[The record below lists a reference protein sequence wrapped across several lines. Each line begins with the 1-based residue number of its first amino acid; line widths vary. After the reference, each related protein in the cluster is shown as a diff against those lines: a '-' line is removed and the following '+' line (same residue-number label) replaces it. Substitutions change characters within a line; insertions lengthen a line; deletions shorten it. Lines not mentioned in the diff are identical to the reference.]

1 MFDAPII
8 DAHPRIIGTLHAP
21 LKHVWSRLMEEK
33 RARVRSRR
41 RQRYCVGMGGAKH
54 SISPEGWA
62 KAEAELQHL
71 REVRRPKIVAEIKV
85 AREFGDL
92 SDNAEYHAAREAQGL
107 NEARIRVLEHHL
119 AMAKVQEG
127 ASGDLIGVGS
137 RVSYRDR
144 GNGRVTEVTLVHR
157 LEATVAEGK
166 VSVESQ
172 VAKALLG
179 ARAGQQV
186 TLDTPRGVKQL
197 EILDV
202 G

>member
-1 MFDAPII
+1 MGCVTCGP
-8 DAHPRIIGTLHAP
+8 PTGVTGTVP
-21 LKHVWSRLMEEK
+21 
-33 RARVRSRR
+33 
-41 RQRYCVGMGGAKH
+41 GMGGAEH
-54 SISPEGWA
+54 SISPEGKA

-92 SDNAEYHAAREAQGL
+92 SENAEYHAAREAQGL

-119 AMAKVQEG
+119 AMAKTQEG
-127 ASGDLIGVGS
+127 PSGDSIGVGS
-137 RVSYRDR
+137 RISFRDC
-144 GNGRVTEVTLVHR
+144 GNGEVTEVTLVHP

-166 VSVESQ
+166 VSVESP

-179 ARAGQQV
+179 ARAGGQV
-186 TLDTPRGVKQL
+186 TLTTPRGPKRL

-202 G
+202 S

>member
-1 MFDAPII
+1 MGCATCGSPTGVT
-8 DAHPRIIGTLHAP
+8 GTVP
-21 LKHVWSRLMEEK
+21 
-33 RARVRSRR
+33 
-41 RQRYCVGMGGAKH
+41 GMGGAKH
-54 SISPEGWA
+54 SISPEGKA

-92 SDNAEYHAAREAQGL
+92 SENAEYHAAREAQGL

-119 AMAKVQEG
+119 ATAKVQEG
-127 ASGDLIGVGS
+127 VSGDSIGVGS
-137 RVSYRDR
+137 RVSFRDC
-144 GNGRVTEVTLVHR
+144 GSGKVTEVTVVHP

-166 VSVESQ
+166 VSVRSP

-179 ARAGQQV
+179 ARAGGQV
-186 TLDTPRGVKQL
+186 TLTTPRGAKRL

-202 G
+202 S

>member
-1 MFDAPII
+1 
-8 DAHPRIIGTLHAP
+8 
-21 LKHVWSRLMEEK
+21 ME
-33 RARVRSRR
+33 
-41 RQRYCVGMGGAKH
+41 GAKH

-92 SDNAEYHAAREAQGL
+92 SENAEYHAAREAQGL

-119 AMAKVQEG
+119 AMAKVQEA

-144 GNGRVTEVTLVHR
+144 GNGMVTEVTLVHR

-166 VSVESQ
+166 VSVESP

>member
-1 MFDAPII
+1 
-8 DAHPRIIGTLHAP
+8 
-21 LKHVWSRLMEEK
+21 
-33 RARVRSRR
+33 
-41 RQRYCVGMGGAKH
+41 MGDAKH
-54 SISPEGWA
+54 SISPEGKA

-92 SDNAEYHAAREAQGL
+92 SENAEYHAAREAQGL

-127 ASGDLIGVGS
+127 VSGDSIGVGS
-137 RVSYRDR
+137 RVSFRDC
-144 GNGRVTEVTLVHR
+144 GDGKVTEVTLVHP

-166 VSVESQ
+166 VSVKSP

-179 ARAGQQV
+179 ARAGGQV
-186 TLDTPRGVKQL
+186 TLTTPRGAKRL

-202 G
+202 S

>member
-1 MFDAPII
+1 MGCAICGSLTGVT
-8 DAHPRIIGTLHAP
+8 GTVP
-21 LKHVWSRLMEEK
+21 
-33 RARVRSRR
+33 
-41 RQRYCVGMGGAKH
+41 GMGDAKH
-54 SISPEGWA
+54 SISPEGKA

-92 SDNAEYHAAREAQGL
+92 SENAEYHAAREAQGL

-127 ASGDLIGVGS
+127 VSGDSIGVGS
-137 RVSYRDR
+137 RVSFRDC
-144 GNGRVTEVTLVHR
+144 GDGKVTEVTLVHP

-166 VSVESQ
+166 VSVKSP

-179 ARAGQQV
+179 ARAGGQV
-186 TLDTPRGVKQL
+186 TLTTPRGAKRL

-202 G
+202 S

>member
-1 MFDAPII
+1 VGCATCGSPTGVT
-8 DAHPRIIGTLHAP
+8 GTVP
-21 LKHVWSRLMEEK
+21 
-33 RARVRSRR
+33 
-41 RQRYCVGMGGAKH
+41 GMGGAKH
-54 SISPEGWA
+54 SISPEGKA

-92 SDNAEYHAAREAQGL
+92 SENAEYHAAREAQGL

-127 ASGDLIGVGS
+127 VRGDSIGVGS
-137 RVSYRDR
+137 RVSFRDC
-144 GNGRVTEVTLVHR
+144 GNGTVTEVTLVHP

-166 VSVESQ
+166 VSVKSP

-179 ARAGQQV
+179 ARKGGQV
-186 TLDTPRGVKQL
+186 TLTTPRGAKRL

-202 G
+202 S

>member
-1 MFDAPII
+1 
-8 DAHPRIIGTLHAP
+8 
-21 LKHVWSRLMEEK
+21 
-33 RARVRSRR
+33 
-41 RQRYCVGMGGAKH
+41 MGGAEN
-54 SISPEGWA
+54 SISREGKA

-71 REVRRPKIVAEIKV
+71 REARRPEIVAEIKV

-92 SDNAEYHAAREAQGL
+92 SENAEYHAAREAQGL

-119 AMAKVQEG
+119 ATAKVQEEAG
-127 ASGDLIGVGS
+127 GDLVGVGS
-137 RVSYRDR
+137 RVSFRDR
-144 GNGRVTEVTLVHR
+144 GNGSVTQVTIVHR
-157 LEATVAEGK
+157 LEAMGAEGK
-166 VSVESQ
+166 ISVESP

-186 TLDTPRGVKQL
+186 TLDTPRGAKQL

>member
-1 MFDAPII
+1 
-8 DAHPRIIGTLHAP
+8 
-21 LKHVWSRLMEEK
+21 ME
-33 RARVRSRR
+33 
-41 RQRYCVGMGGAKH
+41 GAKH

-92 SDNAEYHAAREAQGL
+92 SENAEYHAAREAQGL

-166 VSVESQ
+166 VSVESP

>member
-1 MFDAPII
+1 
-8 DAHPRIIGTLHAP
+8 
-21 LKHVWSRLMEEK
+21 
-33 RARVRSRR
+33 
-41 RQRYCVGMGGAKH
+41 MGGANH
-54 SISPEGWA
+54 SISPEGRA
-62 KAEAELQHL
+62 KVEAELQHL

-92 SDNAEYHAAREAQGL
+92 SENAEYHAAREAQGL

-119 AMAKVQEG
+119 AMARVHES

-137 RVSYRDR
+137 RVSFRDC
-144 GNGRVTEVTLVHR
+144 GNGKVTKVTLVHR
-157 LEATVAEGK
+157 LEAMVAEGK
-166 VSVESQ
+166 VSVESP

-186 TLDTPRGVKQL
+186 TLDTPRGGKQL

>member
-1 MFDAPII
+1 
-8 DAHPRIIGTLHAP
+8 
-21 LKHVWSRLMEEK
+21 
-33 RARVRSRR
+33 
-41 RQRYCVGMGGAKH
+41 MGGEKH
-54 SISPEGWA
+54 SISPEGRA

-92 SDNAEYHAAREAQGL
+92 SENAEYHAAREAQGL

-119 AMAKVQEG
+119 ANAKVQEEAG
-127 ASGDLIGVGS
+127 GDSIGVGS

-144 GNGRVTEVTLVHR
+144 GNGSVTQVTVVHP
-157 LEATVAEGK
+157 LEAMVAEGK
-166 VSVESQ
+166 VSVESP

-186 TLDTPRGVKQL
+186 SLETPRGTKQL